1 MKHIFH
7 WFTII
12 LHHNIS
18 LTRISTHSL
27 PTWMNIYL
35 TKWQCKPQPT
45 SFLRFQ
51 DSLSSSYPKHS
62 LETSFFQLDMTSN
75 ITWKNW
81 LVSPTIHLKTS
92 FFRGSILVVT
102 NKRTPMIA
110 IVMSHEPKSTCGNR
124 SRWFERSP
132 QSLKPLKA
140 KPVMIR
146 PTASFFITYLALP
159 LQRWKFMVYNIMVY
173 KYSYYTWYSIT
184 LPEIL
189 WQNWDAGYFLSAMK
203 NHQRSSCDFFASQ
216 TSKFGWVA
224 ARSSHCLERGNRC
237 KTWEYS
243 TPARYIKYIP
253 PENEGGGTMEKE
265 INIGYASH
273 ELNQF
278 L

>member
-18 LTRISTHSL
+18 LTRISTHCL

-110 IVMSHEPKSTCGNR
+110 IVMNPNRPVGIARVDANEVPKAW
-124 SRWFERSP
+124 SRW
-132 QSLKPLKA
+132 
-140 KPVMIR
+140 R
-146 PTASFFITYLALP
+146 PS
-159 LQRWKFMVYNIMVY
+159 RW
-173 KYSYYTWYSIT
+173 WYDQLHPFS
-184 LPEIL
+184 
-189 WQNWDAGYFLSAMK
+189 
-203 NHQRSSCDFFASQ
+203 
-216 TSKFGWVA
+216 
-224 ARSSHCLERGNRC
+224 
-237 KTWEYS
+237 
-243 TPARYIKYIP
+243 
-253 PENEGGGTMEKE
+253 
-265 INIGYASH
+265 
-273 ELNQF
+273 
-278 L
+278 